1 MFVREGL
8 TRSESLSEPRGGLI
22 YGKNRE
28 RRLRG
33 SSGWTWPY
41 MLVHH
46 PPQQRWCHGYHL
58 WCSLVE
64 TFPSALLFLT
74 YMHAFNSSSPSNY
87 HAVHAAVATAT
98 MQAPVRVQHIPRRP
112 FVSEG
117 VWSSGEQSSSCEAG
131 RVIKAI
137 VDACGHGMTFWL

>member
-1 MFVREGL
+1 M
-8 TRSESLSEPRGGLI
+8 SESLSEPRGGLI

-46 PPQQRWCHGYHL
+46 PPSSDGVTDIICGAHL
-58 WCSLVE
+58 WRL
-64 TFPSALLFLT
+64 FPSALLFLT